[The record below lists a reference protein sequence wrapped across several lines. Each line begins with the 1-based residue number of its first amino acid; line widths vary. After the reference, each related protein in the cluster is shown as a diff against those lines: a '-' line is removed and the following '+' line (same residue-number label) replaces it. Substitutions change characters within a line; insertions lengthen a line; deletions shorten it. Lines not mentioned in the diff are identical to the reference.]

1 MSSRSV
7 NYEESIQLTPMVLTI
22 LLYLLAYEVS
32 QSHMLSKYIF
42 LYLYYVPTPI
52 CHRNLASSNHFR
64 S

>member
-1 MSSRSV
+1 MVRAV
-7 NYEESIQLTPMVLTI
+7 VLTI
-22 LLYLLAYEVS
+22 LLYLLANEVS

-42 LYLYYVPTPI
+42 LYLDYVPTPI